1 MTQLILDTD
10 QYNVSL
16 PESRKQGYQ
25 AYKEDLGTEVVM
37 VSGRLTR
44 EIRGSVWRVTYQYGY
59 FDDETKNAVI
69 AACEKGRKQS
79 ITCGFLPPNS
89 TGALTYSRFLV
100 TDISYP
106 RFMWS
111 RRTLSSGEE
120 TYIPMW
126 GDFSVEIREVKPS
139 D

>member
-25 AYKEDLGTEVVM
+25 AYREDLGTEVVM

-89 TGALTYSRFLV
+89 TGALTYSKFIV
-100 TDISYP
+100 TSFDYP
-106 RFMWS
+106 KFMWS
-111 RRTLSSGEE
+111 RLVAGEE
-120 TYIPMW
+120 SSTPVPMW
-126 GDFSVEIREVKPS
+126 GDFSLELREVSPS